1 MNKYFIFL
9 MLAFYGNLFSQ
20 SIFGNIVYEIYPL
33 EVEVKSENP
42 KAKLL
47 FEEMK
52 KRAEKQQY
60 YLEFNNNLSKFYKKD
75 VLGVTSDSNE
85 KERLLQ
91 KSTIILYGT
100 NDTYF
105 FKKETREII
114 IKKDDGNL
122 FFLNEKQDWKIT
134 SESKKIGVYTCYK
147 AISEKVLVNRNG
159 NEYLSPVVAWFAPE
173 LPYSYGPKDF
183 NGLPGLI
190 LELQF
195 YKTVYLATK
204 IVVDTN
210 SKNKIELPKGKMT
223 DYKKYQKSFAG
234 KI

>member
-85 KERLLQ
+85 KELLLQ

-100 NDTYF
+100 NDT
-105 FKKETREII
+105 
-114 IKKDDGNL
+114 
-122 FFLNEKQDWKIT
+122 
-134 SESKKIGVYTCYK
+134 
-147 AISEKVLVNRNG
+147 
-159 NEYLSPVVAWFAPE
+159 
-173 LPYSYGPKDF
+173 
-183 NGLPGLI
+183 
-190 LELQF
+190 
-195 YKTVYLATK
+195 
-204 IVVDTN
+204 
-210 SKNKIELPKGKMT
+210 
-223 DYKKYQKSFAG
+223 
-234 KI
+234 